1 MIHANQLFEMLQEEA
16 GDGGAVILIRAK
28 PGDDIVVLAA
38 GPSEKVAWLLDVGE
52 EYVERY
58 CAWHAQKLL
67 NT

>member
-38 GPSEKVAWLLDVGE
+38 GPSEKVSWLLDVGE

-58 CAWHAQKLL
+58 CAWHAKKLL